1 MINIRKFVRVA
12 LSLLLLMGTLS
23 LFSQVQEN
31 KVEDVTALEAFALIK
46 ENLDN
51 SDFFIIDV
59 RTPAEYKDGHL
70 KGAVNINLISET
82 FKEDV
87 AKLDSSKIYLIYC
100 RSGYRSS
107 LAVSIMQKLE
117 FACIYHMANGIIE
130 WNKEGLPVEKNGAS
144 LFSKTRKTTKKGTP
158 LQ

>member
-1 MINIRKFVRVA
+1 MMNIRKSARVA
-12 LSLLLLMGTLS
+12 LSLLLFMGTQS

-31 KVEDVTALEAFALIK
+31 KVEEVTALEAFALIQ

-51 SDFFIIDV
+51 PDFLIIDV

-82 FKEDV
+82 FKEDIV
-87 AKLDSSKIYLIYC
+87 KLDSSKIYLIYC

-130 WNKEGLPVEKNGAS
+130 WNAEGLPVEKNGDS
-144 LFSKTRKTTKKGTP
+144 RLKNR
-158 LQ
+158 